1 MKKFFS
7 NLSKQAKKYNP
18 KFLLQNKIVL
28 YLVAA
33 SAIVNILVLANEKDY
48 QSVLVF
54 VIIGFLVSFFSKN
67 MIIVL
72 LSAIVF
78 TEAFRSLLSKK
89 EGMENKKK
97 KKKQEGLEHED
108 DEEDDEEEEEDE
120 EEESNTIKLDM
131 EETAAVQADEELK
144 RKQETYDKLKD
155 DFNEFQSIQKDI
167 IKNMKEID
175 PLLTKAESFIEKFE
189 SFKRQ

>member
-1 MKKFFS
+1 MKFLS
-7 NLSKQAKKYNP
+7 NLSKQAKKFNP
-18 KFLLQNKIVL
+18 KILLQNKIVL

-33 SAIVNILVLANEKDY
+33 TAIVDILVLANEKDY
-48 QSVLVF
+48 NSVLVF

-67 MIIVL
+67 MIIIL
-72 LSAIVF
+72 LSAILF
-78 TEAFRSLLSKK
+78 TEAFKTLLNKK

-108 DEEDDEEEEEDE
+108 DEEDDEEDEDE

-131 EETAAVQADEELK
+131 EQTAAAKADEELEK
-144 RKQETYDKLKD
+144 KQRTYDKLKD

-189 SFKRQ
+189 SFKKH

>member
-1 MKKFFS
+1 MKKFLS
-7 NLSKQAKKYNP
+7 NLSKQAKKFNP

-33 SAIVNILVLANEKDY
+33 TAIVNILVLANEKDY
-48 QSVLVF
+48 NSVLVF

-67 MIIVL
+67 MIIIL
-72 LSAIVF
+72 LSAILF
-78 TEAFRSLLSKK
+78 TEAFKTLLNKK

-108 DEEDDEEEEEDE
+108 DEEDDEEDEDE
-120 EEESNTIKLDM
+120 EEEETNTIKLDM
-131 EETAAVQADEELK
+131 EQTAAAQADEELEK
-144 RKQETYDKLKD
+144 KQRTYDKLKD

-189 SFKRQ
+189 SFKKH

>member
-1 MKKFFS
+1 MKKFLS
-7 NLSKQAKKYNP
+7 NLSKQAKKFNP
-18 KFLLQNKIVL
+18 KILLQNKIVL

-33 SAIVNILVLANEKDY
+33 TAIVDILVLANEKDY
-48 QSVLVF
+48 NSVLVF

-67 MIIVL
+67 MIIIL
-72 LSAIVF
+72 LSAILF
-78 TEAFRSLLSKK
+78 TEAFKTLLNKK

-108 DEEDDEEEEEDE
+108 DEEDDEEDEDE

-131 EETAAVQADEELK
+131 EQTAAAQADEELEK
-144 RKQETYDKLKD
+144 KQRTYDKLKD

-189 SFKRQ
+189 SFKKH

>member
-1 MKKFFS
+1 MKKFLS
-7 NLSKQAKKYNP
+7 NLSKQAKKINP

-33 SAIVNILVLANEKDY
+33 TAIVDILVLANEKDY
-48 QSVLVF
+48 NSVLVF

-67 MIIVL
+67 MIIIL
-72 LSAIVF
+72 LSAILF
-78 TEAFRSLLSKK
+78 TEAFKTLLNKK

-97 KKKQEGLEHED
+97 KNKQEGLEHED
-108 DEEDDEEEEEDE
+108 DEEDDEEDEDE

-131 EETAAVQADEELK
+131 EQTAAVQADEELEK
-144 RKQETYDKLKD
+144 KQRTYDKLKD

-189 SFKRQ
+189 SFKKH